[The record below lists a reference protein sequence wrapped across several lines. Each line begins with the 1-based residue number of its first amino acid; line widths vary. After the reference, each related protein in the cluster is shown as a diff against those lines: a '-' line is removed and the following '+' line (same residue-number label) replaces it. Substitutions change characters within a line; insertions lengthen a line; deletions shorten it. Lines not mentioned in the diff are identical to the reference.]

1 MKYLENELLYDTETA
16 ILIGSKHKFCEY
28 YDFYRTKN
36 GRYFC
41 VYSNI
46 IDALVF
52 SDYIFFTNE
61 KHVKELMFSLIP
73 NVAYQVYGEV
83 KEA

>member
-16 ILIGSKHKFCEY
+16 ILIGSKHKICEH

-46 IDALVF
+46 IGVFF

-61 KHVKELMFSLIP
+61 KHVKKLMFSLIP